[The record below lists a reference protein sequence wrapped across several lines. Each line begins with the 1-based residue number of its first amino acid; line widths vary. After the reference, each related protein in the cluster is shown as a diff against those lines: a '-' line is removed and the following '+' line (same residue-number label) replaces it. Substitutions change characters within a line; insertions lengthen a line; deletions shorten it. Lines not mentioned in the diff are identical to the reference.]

1 MVILHLN
8 NSLTIKKL
16 KFMKKQI
23 FKRKDIIMMGDYDDF
38 EQSSCPSYLM
48 ENANSVCFVEK
59 INKIE
64 PIEGADKI
72 ELITIGNYS
81 CIVEKFKH
89 VIGEL
94 IIIAVT
100 DAVIPEKIAKD
111 LNIKNYLKNGG

>member
-48 ENANSVCFVEK
+48 GKCKLCLF
-59 INKIE
+59 
-64 PIEGADKI
+64 
-72 ELITIGNYS
+72 
-81 CIVEKFKH
+81 CR
-89 VIGEL
+89 
-94 IIIAVT
+94 
-100 DAVIPEKIAKD
+100 
-111 LNIKNYLKNGG
+111 KN